1 MKLSLIAGIVIAA
14 LGMFV
19 LLRGLNYG
27 TQRSVMRI
35 GDIQASVS
43 ESRPVP
49 PWVGGVA
56 IVGGLVLIGAGL
68 RGRSRA

>member
-1 MKLSLIAGIVIAA
+1 MKLSLIAGIVIAG
-14 LGMFV
+14 LGMFI

-27 TQRSVMRI
+27 SQRSVMRI

-49 PWVGGVA
+49 PWVGGLA
-56 IVGGLVLIGAGL
+56 IAGGLVLIGTAV
-68 RGRSRA
+68 RGRRRA